1 MESDLE
7 ENLEPKSKSRI
18 KREMLELQDLGEEL
32 TRLPQS
38 LMDKCALPEE
48 LLHAIEEYKRLP
60 NKRGARKRQLQFIGK
75 RMRNVDVEAI
85 RQVLEE
91 QGQNV
96 ALEKRRFHNLELLR
110 DQLVSGD
117 KETLDTLIN
126 RCADLDIQLVRQ
138 LIRQAEKEAQL
149 GKAPAA
155 SRKLFSFLR
164 ARPELQES

>member
-1 MESDLE
+1 METDTQESPE
-7 ENLEPKSKSRI
+7 AKSKSQL

-32 TRLPQS
+32 TRLPQA
-38 LMDKCALPEE
+38 LMDKCSLPEE

-117 KETLDTLIN
+117 RETLDTLIK
-126 RCADLDIQLVRQ
+126 RHADLDIQLVRQ
-138 LIRQAEKEAQL
+138 LIRQAGKEAQT
-149 GKAPAA
+149 GKPPAA
-155 SRKLFSFLR
+155 SRKLFGLLR
-164 ARPELQES
+164 ELPEVPEN